1 MHIHMKPFR
10 FSFSKNIKPKQGKKC
25 EEQTQKGCRS
35 LILIDE
41 CLKHSD
47 YTRVSIA
54 FSCCLGI
61 IYIVLGIISLI

>member
-1 MHIHMKPFR
+1 MDLT
-10 FSFSKNIKPKQGKKC
+10 N
-25 EEQTQKGCRS
+25 ELVVED
-35 LILIDE
+35 DE